1 MVDNGAKWYRSASNK
16 LIRYINRNFA
26 KNKTSIGGCGQ
37 IRKIKQS
44 GGGGDGRGRRE
55 TQLTE

>member
-1 MVDNGAKWYRSASNK
+1 MVDNGAKWYRSASYK

-44 GGGGDGRGRRE
+44 GSGEGRTAGKHN
-55 TQLTE
+55 